1 MSGRSL
7 QQKRQFKMRLSVC
20 ITTINSVNALKSCLQ
35 ALWQSSVKPSQVVVS
50 DDSLLPEIQQQ
61 NRHIADQYSHTEYV
75 LGPHLGV
82 CANRNNA
89 LVNLS
94 PADFVAFID
103 DDICVAPDYI
113 ANVLDKYQTLTPQAR
128 QRTFLT
134 GGISSKVSFRGY
146 FSPSDSPSCVDLHT
160 AVFPTSFFAQEKWD
174 EKIFF
179 GYEDALL
186 CLRAIKQGYRILHCP
201 ELMVVDTRSG
211 QSTLEKG
218 GFGQVKEYEIHV
230 EAARLYMSIQRYKEI
245 EPNMVKL
252 ITFLIIYFLHMNIYL
267 FRKQALK
274 AWPDLLRLAHFH
286 ELFS

>member
-1 MSGRSL
+1 
-7 QQKRQFKMRLSVC
+7 MRLSVC
-20 ITTINSVNALKSCLQ
+20 ITTIDSLDAFKSCLQ

-50 DDSLLPEIQQQ
+50 DDSLLLEIQQQ

-89 LVNLS
+89 LLNLS
-94 PADFVAFID
+94 PTDFVAFID

-113 ANVLDKYQTLTPQAR
+113 ANVLSRYQTMTPKER
-128 QRTFLT
+128 QLTFLT
-134 GGISSKVSFRGY
+134 GGIPTKLSFRGY
-146 FSPSDSPSCVDLHT
+146 FCPSDFPLCVDLHT
-160 AVFPTSFFAQEKWD
+160 AVFPVSFFVVEQWD
-174 EKIFF
+174 ENIFF

-211 QSTLEKG
+211 KSTLEKG
-218 GFGQVKEYEIHV
+218 GFGQVRKYEIYV

-245 EPNMVKL
+245 DPNIVKL

-286 ELFS
+286 ELFKFS